1 MAFPHRSPMVLVVRL
16 VFSVVEEGQMRKRYW
31 QSRDYG
37 VQETYWQQ
45 GIGDVDEEY
54 GGPKMFLDSAESN
67 LLHRETRNQDVR
79 DPRQE
84 YLTHGPSE
92 DHEHASYID
101 ILISILQ
108 SILIPLVYS
117 WWVTMTSVTGTLTK

>member
-1 MAFPHRSPMVLVVRL
+1 MAFPHRSPMVFVVRRFGF
-16 VFSVVEEGQMRKRYW
+16 VIDKGKMRKGYW

-45 GIGDVDEEY
+45 GVGDVHEEY
-54 GGPKMFLDSAESN
+54 GGPKVFLDSAESN
-67 LLHRETRNQDVR
+67 LLHRETRNQDIR

-84 YLTHGPSE
+84 YLTHGPAE
-92 DHEHASYID
+92 DQEHASYID

-108 SILIPLVYS
+108 CILI
-117 WWVTMTSVTGTLTK
+117 T

>member
-1 MAFPHRSPMVLVVRL
+1 MAFPHRSPVVLVVRRAG
-16 VFSVVEEGQMRKRYW
+16 SVVGKWQMRKRYW

-45 GIGDVDEEY
+45 GVGDVDEEY
-54 GGPKMFLDSAESN
+54 GGPKVLLDSAESN
-67 LLHRETRNQDVR
+67 LLHRETRNQDIR
-79 DPRQE
+79 DLRQE

-101 ILISILQ
+101 ILISTLHC
-108 SILIPLVYS
+108 ILITLVYS
-117 WWVTMTSVTGTLTK
+117 CWVTMTPETGSLTK

>member
-1 MAFPHRSPMVLVVRL
+1 MAFPHRSPMVFVVRRFGF
-16 VFSVVEEGQMRKRYW
+16 VIDKGKMRKRYW

-45 GIGDVDEEY
+45 GVGDVHEEY
-54 GGPKMFLDSAESN
+54 GGPKVFLDSAESN
-67 LLHRETRNQDVR
+67 LLHRETRNQDIR

-84 YLTHGPSE
+84 YLTHGPAE
-92 DHEHASYID
+92 DQEHASYID

-108 SILIPLVYS
+108 CILI
-117 WWVTMTSVTGTLTK
+117 T